1 MVDSTLSRAT
11 ATSCASLP
19 VTLATITTFPPNPD
33 RSLCAH
39 NRWRCWA
46 CSGAGGRRLARSA
59 DDDRSGHIKHRY
71 PSYPLTTLTVRPLL
85 HPFPSL
91 PLLRP
96 CFVSREAAMHAADH
110 CSSITLLHVTPLRP
124 CFVSR
129 EAAMHAADHC
139 SSITLLH
146 VTHLRSCFVSREA
159 AMHAADHCSSITL
172 LHVTPLRP
180 CFVSREA
187 AMHAAD
193 HCSSITLYLSLISS
207 FCSIFGVDVC
217 LVCSS
222 QQPREGEGKGGR
234 GCK

>member
-33 RSLCAH
+33 LSPCAH

-110 CSSITLLHVTPLRP
+110 CSSITL
-124 CFVSR
+124 
-129 EAAMHAADHC
+129 
-139 SSITLLH
+139 
-146 VTHLRSCFVSREA
+146 
-159 AMHAADHCSSITL
+159 
-172 LHVTPLRP
+172 
-180 CFVSREA
+180 
-187 AMHAAD
+187 
-193 HCSSITLYLSLISS
+193 YLSLISS

>member
-33 RSLCAH
+33 LSPCAH

-110 CSSITLLHVTPLRP
+110 CSSITLLHVTPLR
-124 CFVSR
+124 S
-129 EAAMHAADHC
+129 
-139 SSITLLH
+139 
-146 VTHLRSCFVSREA
+146 
-159 AMHAADHCSSITL
+159 
-172 LHVTPLRP
+172 